1 MKEKKSTTDRFLA
14 HKQRVEETFQRTQ
27 RTTSLYFLLWA
38 IFTVFTLL
46 ILIAGNF
53 SQQFVLSNALKEQ
66 ASREMAEN
74 GPRIQASLN
83 RDVPEWTGENYSGYI
98 RILARYYDVDIYI
111 LDEKGTVLFPL
122 EANFDPNA
130 PEVEETM
137 NFSEEIKVLLSR
149 LGENEHTM
157 YETNDEYVYASKI
170 QLFPQTDSYLYI
182 GKSLRF
188 IKSVQ
193 MLMNV
198 RMILVSI
205 FLLILSFV
213 VTSAVAGW
221 FTNPISQMTKKAR
234 RLAEGD
240 FSVDFD
246 GRNYGKEMVELA
258 EALNF
263 ARIRRTTRI
272 PTARLARLRL
282 IRLSSLHRRTTKAR
296 TIRLNRTLLK

>member
-1 MKEKKSTTDRFLA
+1 
-14 HKQRVEETFQRTQ
+14 
-27 RTTSLYFLLWA
+27 
-38 IFTVFTLL
+38 
-46 ILIAGNF
+46 
-53 SQQFVLSNALKEQ
+53 
-66 ASREMAEN
+66 
-74 GPRIQASLN
+74 
-83 RDVPEWTGENYSGYI
+83 
-98 RILARYYDVDIYI
+98 
-111 LDEKGTVLFPL
+111 
-122 EANFDPNA
+122 
-130 PEVEETM
+130 M

-221 FTNPISQMTKKAR
+221 FTNPISQMTKRPADWRKGISP
-234 RLAEGD
+234 LT
-240 FSVDFD
+240 STD
-246 GRNYGKEMVELA
+246 GTTGKKWW
-258 EALNF
+258 
-263 ARIRRTTRI
+263 
-272 PTARLARLRL
+272 
-282 IRLSSLHRRTTKAR
+282 SLPKP
-296 TIRLNRTLLK
+296 